1 MLANYHLE
9 LLIVRNRNRFWSQKW
24 KGNLLEVYKMSK
36 RSREGRNARL
46 RRGTETN
53 GSRKWAARIFP
64 IMQPLPGLIS
74 ATGAFVGHCQEML
87 HHTLH
92 KETSAS
98 FLIMRLEIWAGT
110 EQQLAMRKTILLFI
124 SWQRTGTEKFSLQWV
139 PYWWYFLC
147 PTKTS
152 CNEDLTK

>member
-1 MLANYHLE
+1 MANGAGLE
-9 LLIVRNRNRFWSQKW
+9 AGPEPSAPEPRRLQEEATWV
-24 KGNLLEVYKMSK
+24 
-36 RSREGRNARL
+36 ARV
-46 RRGTETN
+46 
-53 GSRKWAARIFP
+53 FP

-92 KETSAS
+92 KDTSAS

-124 SWQRTGTEKFSLQWV
+124 S
-139 PYWWYFLC
+139 
-147 PTKTS
+147 
-152 CNEDLTK
+152 